1 MYTSPCY
8 GMQFHRVDGYD
19 QALRAARIFVM
30 AQADEAFD
38 ENDARLMT
46 MLADVAAMG
55 YRQQKQQARLIV
67 QERAA
72 PAAQMAN
79 QLAREINNPLQSM
92 TNTSY
97 LIAEGTGE
105 QDPLRF
111 CVNPSRPI
119 LSKRLIPLPLR

>member
-1 MYTSPCY
+1 
-8 GMQFHRVDGYD
+8 MQFHRVDRYGPGST
-19 QALRAARIFVM
+19 RGTIFVI
-30 AQADEAFD
+30 AHGRTEAFD

-46 MLADVAAMG
+46 MLADFAAMG
-55 YRQQKQQARLIV
+55 YRQQKQQARHIV

-72 PAAQMAN
+72 AVAQMAN
-79 QLAREINNPLQSM
+79 QLAHEINNSLQSM
-92 TNTSY
+92 TNTAY

-111 CVNPSRPI
+111 CGNPRGPI